1 MFPEAN
7 QNITM
12 ISKGS
17 CHLTDSKIFS

>member
-17 CHLTDSKIFS
+17 CHLTDSKIFN